1 MQQAVQRTWGG
12 KERNPGVGSA
22 MPVDDEMQ
30 TASALLCILYGCGLL
45 QAEMHG
51 AGRAASNFFVSGTTV
66 TRPVP
71 S

>member
-1 MQQAVQRTWGG
+1 
-12 KERNPGVGSA
+12 